1 MLRLTRWCIA
11 HRRVVLIGWVAIAIL
26 VSVAAQAVGRAATRA
41 TSRLPGTESQRALDL
56 LAREFPPQSG
66 DVDTFVFHVA
76 HGTIDSPAVRA
87 AMLPALAKL
96 EHLPARRRRDQPR
109 TARRAPSRSRAT
121 GGPRSRRSTTTSART
136 CCPTTPARRC

>member
-26 VSVAAQAVGRAATRA
+26 VSVAAQAAGRSYANNFT
-41 TSRLPGTESQRALDL
+41 LPGTESQRALDL

-76 HGTIDSPAVRA
+76 HGTIDSPAVRD
-87 AMLPALAKL
+87 AMLPAIAKL
-96 EHLPARRRRDQPR
+96 EHASR
-109 TARRAPSRSRAT
+109 TS
-121 GGPRSRRSTTTSART
+121 ST
-136 CCPTTPARRC
+136 